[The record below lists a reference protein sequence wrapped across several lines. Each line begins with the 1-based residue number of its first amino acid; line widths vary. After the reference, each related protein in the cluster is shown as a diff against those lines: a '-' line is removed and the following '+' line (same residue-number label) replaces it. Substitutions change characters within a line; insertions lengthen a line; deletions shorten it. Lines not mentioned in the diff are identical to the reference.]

1 MFKKALKSVCTS
13 NIVISPEPLSSAP
26 STIMPMKT
34 PDNTEEDAEDPTK
47 ADERDTQMEY
57 SSD

>member
-1 MFKKALKSVCTS
+1 MFKKASKSVCTS
-13 NIVISPEPLSSAP
+13 NIVVSAEPLSSAP
-26 STIMPMKT
+26 STTVPMKT
-34 PDNTEEDAEDPTK
+34 PDNTEEDPTQ